1 MVFWGIKNRKIK
13 FKSQNY
19 HLAKKD
25 MTKFILM
32 LAAVFGLSVIA
43 QAADP
48 TPAPSPAAAAESPA
62 KTKHHAKKSAKKSA
76 KKAKKSAEP
85 AASPTPKSS

>member
-1 MVFWGIKNRKIK
+1 LVFWGNKNRKINPNPRISSWLK
-13 FKSQNY
+13 Q
-19 HLAKKD
+19 D

-48 TPAPSPAAAAESPA
+48 TPAPSPAAAAASPA
-62 KTKHHAKKSAKKSA
+62 KTKHHAKKSAKKSS

-85 AASPTPKSS
+85 AASPTPKAS